1 MICLLACS
9 LATAAHGQYVPPQH
23 LAGLDATTMQG
34 MERSPDQ
41 GEGIGQPAPWQQ
53 QPQGM
58 TLAQKC
64 ALASAYIK
72 AGNCGPQGCDIGLCV
87 ALQNGCR
94 IRSWG
99 YRCPWAGQQ

>member
-1 MICLLACS
+1 MRMISIICLLACS
-9 LATAAHGQYVPPQH
+9 LATAAHGQYAPLRH
-23 LAGLDATTMQG
+23 MAGLDTTTMQG
-34 MERSPDQ
+34 TS
-41 GEGIGQPAPWQQ
+41 QPAPWQQ
-53 QPQGM
+53 QQGM

-94 IRSWG
+94 INHWG
-99 YRCPWAGQQ
+99 HSCPWTGRQ

>member
-1 MICLLACS
+1 MRVISIIGLLACI
-9 LATAAHGQYVPPQH
+9 LTPAHGQYLPPQPN
-23 LAGLDATTMQG
+23 TPNQ
-34 MERSPDQ
+34 PVP
-41 GEGIGQPAPWQQ
+41 GQQ
-53 QPQGM
+53 QGM

-94 IRSWG
+94 INHWG
-99 YRCPWAGQQ
+99 HSCPWTRQQ

>member
-1 MICLLACS
+1 MRMISIIGLVACS
-9 LATAAHGQYVPPQH
+9 LVTAAHGQYVPLQPM
-23 LAGLDATTMQG
+23 AGLDTTTRQG
-34 MERSPDQ
+34 V
-41 GEGIGQPAPWQQ
+41 GQPVPGQQ
-53 QPQGM
+53 HGL

-94 IRSWG
+94 INHWG
-99 YRCPWAGQQ
+99 HSCPTGRQ

>member
-1 MICLLACS
+1 MRMISIVCLLTCG
-9 LATAAHGQYVPPQH
+9 LATTAQAQNVPPQPMP
-23 LAGLDATTMQG
+23 AGLDTATMQNQ
-34 MERSPDQ
+34 DQ
-41 GEGIGQPAPWQQ
+41 PVPWQQ

-87 ALQNGCR
+87 TLQNGCR
-94 IRSWG
+94 INHWG
-99 YRCPWAGQQ
+99 HSCPWTGRQ